1 MFSKKL
7 FLPLSLFLLLVP
19 CACTE
24 DETDLGMSLQD
35 PFTLYQGIRD
45 TIQPVACTILDDSL
59 STVGYAAGVFGDYS
73 DADFGSM
80 KAILYSQIAAPNE
93 GINITDAVVI
103 DSVVMTLVID
113 TVYPVMP
120 DSTPRTFHVI
130 VNQLAE
136 TFKPDS
142 SYTSTKMVPE
152 SDVCFFNDEVTYYA
166 DSVRLRLNENI
177 YPVLRQSCTYE
188 DFFDYSKGIAIKL
201 ADNSQTAVTV
211 DISASNTRLTLY
223 YHTDV
228 VDSTLQFAFTIN
240 SAAGHSMYY
249 SHDYSGTA
257 LAPFATNRNDSISG
271 TDKLYLEPLGG
282 TRLRLNLQSFLNRFR
297 KDHPAAVVH
306 YAELLLPVSASATDT
321 SVPVRILALKNYVDG
336 TSTYVTDANVL
347 TNTYTYGGFDGYYD
361 REKKQY
367 RLRVTRHLQELLR
380 SGEDYG
386 TELVIDARRS
396 SAFRTIIG
404 GTASADPSRAIR
416 IEFIYSE

>member
-1 MFSKKL
+1 MLFKKL
-7 FLPLSLFLLLVP
+7 IFPLGLLLLLVP

-24 DETDLGMSLQD
+24 DETDLGISLQD
-35 PFTLYQGIRD
+35 PFTLYQGVRD
-45 TIQPVACTILDDSL
+45 TIQPTACTILDDSL

-73 DADFGSM
+73 DGDFGKM

-142 SYTSTKMVPE
+142 SFISTKMVPE
-152 SDVCFFNDEVTYYA
+152 SDVCFFDDEVTYYA

-177 YPVLRQSCTYE
+177 YPVLKQSCSYE

-211 DISASNTRLTLY
+211 DISASNTRLALY
-223 YHTDV
+223 YHTNE
-228 VDSTLQFAFTIN
+228 VDSTFRFAFTIN

-249 SHDYSGTA
+249 AHDYSGTA
-257 LAPFATNRNDSISG
+257 LAPFATNRNATING
-271 TDKLYLEPLGG
+271 ADKLYLEPLGG
-282 TRLRLNLQSFLNRFR
+282 TRVRLNLQTFLDRFR
-297 KDHPAAVVH
+297 KEHPSAVVH

-321 SVPVRILALKNYVDG
+321 SVPVRILALKNYADG
-336 TSTYVTDANVL
+336 TSAYVTDANVL

-361 REKKQY
+361 RVRNQY
-367 RLRVTRHLQELLR
+367 RLRITRHLQELLR

-386 TELVIDARRS
+386 TELIIDARRS
-396 SAFRTIIG
+396 SAFRTIIS
-404 GTASADPSRAIR
+404 GTDSTNPVH
-416 IEFIYSE
+416 IEFVYSE